1 MRALGGIVLALAIA
15 GQAHAQQL
23 HGLAEVRLGTT
34 DGEKSWLDGGFGKA
48 GNTDFNLSQAV
59 LEYRQSFGFS
69 TSAVVSAQYQ
79 PDVSPKVD
87 LDEAY
92 LKFKAPP
99 MAWGRVSARV
109 GVFYPPVSQEHTG
122 VGWTTPD
129 TISASAIDTWIGEEV
144 KVGGLEAT
152 FERSFGEHEIAAT
165 AAVFGWNDTSGTLLT
180 FRGWSLGE
188 VRTGRKTEFELPPL
202 SHFMATKQ
210 ADETYPMD
218 ELDHRAGY
226 YGRIEW
232 RPPAPVSFNAT
243 YYDNVGNRIA
253 VKDLQWAWET
263 HFLNVGM
270 AWEPNDRTRVLA
282 QAMTGRTLMGYR
294 TPQIWADVDFQSA
307 YLLASRRL
315 ANETLT
321 GRLDWFEVNDRTW
334 QVIDNNDENGWAA
347 TAAWR
352 HPLVEHA
359 DLLIE
364 AQHIGSKR
372 PSRALAGEAAQQE
385 ENVLQTALRLSF

>member
-1 MRALGGIVLALAIA
+1 MRALAALVLALAMA
-15 GQAHAQQL
+15 GQAHAQQV
-23 HGLAEVRLGTT
+23 HGLAELRLGTS
-34 DGEKSWLDGGFGKA
+34 DGEESWLDGGFGK
-48 GNTDFNLSQAV
+48 GGKTDVNLSQAV
-59 LEYRQSFGFS
+59 VEYRQSFGFS
-69 TSAVVSAQYQ
+69 TSVVVSAQYQ

-92 LKFKAPP
+92 LKFRAPP
-99 MAWGRVSARV
+99 ASWGRVSARA

-129 TISASAIDTWIGEEV
+129 TISASAINTWIGEEV
-144 KVGGLEAT
+144 KVGALEAT
-152 FERSFGEHEIAAT
+152 FERNFGDHEIAAT

-202 SHFMATKQ
+202 SPFMATKQ

-226 YGRIEW
+226 YGRLEW

-243 YYDNVGNRIA
+243 YYDNKGDLIS

-263 HFLNVGM
+263 QFLNLGM
-270 AWEPNDRTRVLA
+270 AWEPNAHTRVLA
-282 QAMTGRTLMGYR
+282 QAMGGRTLMGYS
-294 TPQIWADVDFQSA
+294 TPRIWANVHFRSA
-307 YLLASRRL
+307 YVLASRQV

-334 QVIDNNDENGWAA
+334 QAIDNNDEDGWAA

-352 HPLVEHA
+352 HPIIEHA

-364 AQHIGSKR
+364 AQHIDSER
-372 PSRALAGEAAQQE
+372 PSRALAGEAARQD
-385 ENVLQTALRLSF
+385 ENLLQAALRLSF

>member
-1 MRALGGIVLALAIA
+1 MRRLAALVLALAMA

-23 HGLAEVRLGTT
+23 HGLAELRLGTS
-34 DGEKSWLDGGFGKA
+34 DGETSWLDGGFGKA
-48 GNTDFNLSQAV
+48 GKTDFNLSQAV
-59 LEYRQSFGFS
+59 LEYRQSFGFA

-79 PDVSPKVD
+79 PDVSPKLD

-99 MAWGRVSARV
+99 ASWGRFSARA

-129 TISASAIDTWIGEEV
+129 TISASAINTWIGEEV

-152 FERSFGEHEIAAT
+152 FERSFGDQEIAAT

-188 VRTGRKTEFELPPL
+188 ARTGRQTEFELPPL
-202 SHFMATKQ
+202 SPFMATKQ
-210 ADETYPMD
+210 ADETYPMF

-226 YGRIEW
+226 YGRLEW

-243 YYDNVGNRIA
+243 WYDNRGDLTS
-253 VKDLQWAWET
+253 VKAHQWSWET
-263 HFLNVGM
+263 QFLNLGM
-270 AWEPNDRTRVLA
+270 AWDVNDRTRVLA
-282 QAMTGRTLMGYR
+282 QAMSGRTLMGFR
-294 TPQIWADVDFQSA
+294 TPEVWADVDFRGA
-307 YLLASRRL
+307 YLLGSRQV
-315 ANETLT
+315 ANEMLT
-321 GRLDWFEVNDRTW
+321 GRLDWFDVTDRTW
-334 QVIDNNDENGWAA
+334 QTLDNNDEEGWAA

-352 HPLVEHA
+352 HPIVEHA
-359 DLLIE
+359 DLLVE
-364 AQHIGSKR
+364 AQHIDSKR
-372 PSRALAGEAAQQE
+372 PSRALAGDAARQD

>member
-1 MRALGGIVLALAIA
+1 MRRLAALVLALAMA

-23 HGLAEVRLGTT
+23 HGLAELRLGTS
-34 DGEKSWLDGGFGKA
+34 DGETSWLDGGFGKA
-48 GNTDFNLSQAV
+48 GKTDFNLSQAV
-59 LEYRQSFGFS
+59 LEYRQSFGFA

-79 PDVSPKVD
+79 PDVSPKLD

-99 MAWGRVSARV
+99 ASWGRFSARA

-129 TISASAIDTWIGEEV
+129 TISASAINTWIGEEV

-152 FERSFGEHEIAAT
+152 FERSFGDQEIAAT

-188 VRTGRKTEFELPPL
+188 ARTGRQTEFELPPL
-202 SHFMATKQ
+202 SPFMATKQ
-210 ADETYPMD
+210 ADETYPMF

-226 YGRIEW
+226 YGRLEW

-243 YYDNVGNRIA
+243 WYDNRGDLTS
-253 VKDLQWAWET
+253 VKAHQWSWET
-263 HFLNVGM
+263 QFLNLGM
-270 AWEPNDRTRVLA
+270 AWDVNDRTRVLA
-282 QAMTGRTLMGYR
+282 QAKSGRTLMGFR
-294 TPQIWADVDFQSA
+294 TPEVWADVDFRGA
-307 YLLASRRL
+307 YLLGSRQV
-315 ANETLT
+315 ANEMLT
-321 GRLDWFEVNDRTW
+321 GRLDWFDVTDRTW
-334 QVIDNNDENGWAA
+334 QTLDNNDEEGWAA

-352 HPLVEHA
+352 HPIVEHA
-359 DLLIE
+359 DLLVE
-364 AQHIGSKR
+364 AQHIDSKR
-372 PSRALAGEAAQQE
+372 PSRALAGDAARQD